1 MTVWLAGGALYPAE
15 KVRFAPPRLRGSN
28 FQTLNL
34 KPCTSNKQQASS
46 NKQQATSETSN
57 LQTLNLENQ
66 PLLKT
71 TELQISGILGF

>member
-1 MTVWLAGGALYPAE
+1 VACGSGTLSSRKGSLRASASS
-15 KVRFAPPRLRGSN
+15 RFKLPNLEP
-28 FQTLNL
+28 QPLNE
-34 KPCTSNKQQASS
+34 QQASS

>member
-1 MTVWLAGGALYPAE
+1 MKGQS
-15 KVRFAPPRLRGSN
+15 SN
-28 FQTLNL
+28 Q
-34 KPCTSNKQQASS
+34 QQASS

-71 TELQISGILGF
+71 AELQISGILGF